1 MQLPMLEMYS
11 TLSATTKPT
20 GKNRFEAGMYG
31 NTISATPNRT
41 VFRHGYLLLPVMPKY
56 PSAVTVTIAATVARF
71 QGLVK
76 EEMAGIAPMRQSH
89 VRSEGCRSNHEL
101 TKVR

>member
-1 MQLPMLEMYS
+1 MLERYS

-31 NTISATPNRT
+31 NTTSATPNRT
-41 VFRHGYLLLPVMPKY
+41 IFRHGSLLLPVMPKH
-56 PSAVTVTIAATVARF
+56 PMAVTAPIAARVARF
-71 QGLVK
+71 QGLVN

-101 TKVR
+101 MKVR